1 MSHNMHYVKFEGVE
15 NRRRRLGHGHGV
27 SEPNG
32 RVVDESLPNPGGSV
46 GDASLPE
53 IGDEVV
59 VGVADDAAPDEVADF
74 GG

>member
-1 MSHNMHYVKFEGVE
+1 MLSLKALKIEEDKY
-15 NRRRRLGHGHGV
+15 GHAHGV

-32 RVVDESLPNPGGSV
+32 RV

-74 GG
+74 GGG